1 MNTGTVELK
10 LPDRTAITIKGSADF
25 VAGVT
30 TAILEICT
38 EKLSWRAEQAEP
50 KESSQAS
57 NFPRGDCLENHELEA
72 PAPHSSRNQS
82 GPMNQKLCW
91 SLKEAGER
99 CGVSYLTLYR
109 SACRGDLKIIEGFG
123 RMMVSESEL
132 SRFAA
137 NVTEYLP
144 RKRKTWK
151 THARREARF
160 TRPQAVPGDPKCRL
174 AFMALNSPGDLDAVT
189 FNS

>member
-10 LPDRTAITIKGSADF
+10 FQDGTAIKIRGSADF
-25 VAGVT
+25 VAAVT
-30 TAILEICT
+30 TAILEVSN
-38 EKLSWRAEQAEP
+38 EKSGEHIQKAEP
-50 KESSQAS
+50 KVSSQIGKLAY
-57 NFPRGDCLENHELEA
+57 GDSVENHELEA
-72 PAPHSSRNQS
+72 PADHSPSRQP
-82 GPMNQKLCW
+82 GWMNQKLCW

-109 SACRGDLKIIEGFG
+109 AACRGDLRIIKGFG

-144 RKRKTWK
+144 RKRRKTCG
-151 THARREARF
+151 ARRATPEYDNGCRV
-160 TRPQAVPGDPKCRL
+160 RGDNG
-174 AFMALNSPGDLDAVT
+174 AS
-189 FNS
+189 